1 MPVSNIVSD
10 LRPLAKDI
18 RSLRPMSG
26 NARYHDSES
35 IEGIRNSLR
44 EYGQRKPV
52 VIRPDGEIVA
62 GNGTYEAALEEG
74 WEELAAVVVEEDR
87 TTSLGY
93 SIADNR
99 TGDMSEWG
107 NEALRAALK
116 ELEGTDLFTG
126 FDEASLAKILSEG
139 LGGPG
144 GGGGEIPIGGEGDDP
159 NYERKVEAPIY
170 EPKGDCPEVSDLF
183 DLAKTKE
190 LLAAIEAADI
200 PEPEKAFLRAAANRH
215 TVFDYEN
222 IAEFYAH
229 ASPELQGLME
239 DSALVII
246 DFDKAIEKGFV
257 KLVGALGEAYD
268 RDLAAKEA
276 EDAEEE

>member
-1 MPVSNIVSD
+1 MPVSNIVPD

-52 VIRPDGEIVA
+52 VIRPDGEIIA

-74 WEELAAVVVEEDR
+74 WGELAAVVVEEDR
-87 TTSLGY
+87 TASLGY

-107 NEALRAALK
+107 TEALKAALQ

-126 FDEASLAKILSEG
+126 FDEVSLSKILSEG
-139 LGGPG
+139 LGGGSG
-144 GGGGEIPIGGEGDDP
+144 GGANIPIGGEGDDP

-170 EPKGDCPEVSDLF
+170 EPKGDCPEITDLF
-183 DLAKTKE
+183 DLGKTE
-190 LLAAIEAADI
+190 TLLGSIEAADI
-200 PEPEKAFLRAAANRH
+200 PEPVKVFLRAAANRH
-215 TVFDYEN
+215 TVFDYEM

-229 ASPELQGLME
+229 AEPEVQALME

-257 KLVGALGEAYD
+257 KLVGAMGEAYD
-268 RDLAAKEA
+268 RDLAAKEE
-276 EDAEEE
+276 EDADEE